1 MYDFNDLIVFKDYF
15 SFLLEN
21 IFDCAIGDSKD
32 PTSVEVIKNIKRI
45 LARVSGLR

>member
-32 PTSVEVIKNIKRI
+32 PHKCGRNKNIKEY
-45 LARVSGLR
+45 